1 MGSKITKD
9 IQHLIVK
16 LLAFLIFMVLLIVI
30 HIRCPDFFSRAIA
43 VSTSGDINATLE
55 FLRSFGY
62 MAIVVSFLA
71 DVFINALGFLPSIFI
86 STANGLLFGI
96 PMGILVSWTAESVG
110 VIISFLLMRYVL
122 RSSAEKL
129 IAKSKKLS
137 EIDEYSSKRGLGLM
151 IIARTLPYVPS
162 GILTAIGAVSKMSV
176 RDYCIATFIGKFPS
190 TVIEVVVGHDVVN
203 FHEHMMRLTGFV
215 IVATLIFGGLLWRQ
229 PKLPENPE

>member
-1 MGSKITKD
+1 M
-9 IQHLIVK
+9 
-16 LLAFLIFMVLLIVI
+16 AFLTFVALLLVI
-30 HIRCPDFFSRAIA
+30 HMRCPDFFSRAIKF
-43 VSTSGDINATLE
+43 STSGDMGATVE
-55 FLRSFGY
+55 FLRSFGS
-62 MAIVVSFLA
+62 MAIVVCFLA
-71 DVFINALGFLPSIFI
+71 DVFINSLGFLPSIFM

-96 PMGILVSWTAESVG
+96 PVGILVSWTAESIG

-122 RSSAEKL
+122 RSFAEKL

-137 EIDEYSSKRGLGLM
+137 EIDDYSSKRGLGLM

-203 FHEHMMRLTGFV
+203 FHEHMMRLTGFA
-215 IVATLIFGGLLWRQ
+215 IVATLIAGGFLWRQ
-229 PKLPENPE
+229 RKFTENPE